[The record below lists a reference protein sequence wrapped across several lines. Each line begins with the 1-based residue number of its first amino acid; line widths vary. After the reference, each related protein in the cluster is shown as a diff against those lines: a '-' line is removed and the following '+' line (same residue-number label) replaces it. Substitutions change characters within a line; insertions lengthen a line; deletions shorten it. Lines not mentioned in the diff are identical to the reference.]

1 MARRG
6 DGMKDVVIYQ
16 TDHGSINVTVE
27 QDNVWLSQKQMSL
40 LFDTSPDNI
49 GLHLKRI
56 YSEGELDE
64 MATTEDSSVVQR
76 EGRRHVTRQIKHY
89 NLDAIISVGYRVN
102 SKKGVQFRQWAT
114 GVLRQHL
121 LRGYTL
127 NQKRFEDNARELE
140 KALLLIRKTAES
152 PALSRESGKGLVD
165 VVTSYTRT
173 FLWLWRYDEG
183 LLTEPS
189 GQEGGVLPTIE
200 EARQIIALLRADLIH
215 RGEAG
220 SLFGQERGD
229 SFLSILGNLDQ
240 SAFGQPAY
248 PTVEAKAA
256 HLLYFVI
263 KNHPFSDG
271 NKRSAALL
279 FLDFLNRNG
288 RLVREDGTL
297 VVNDVGLAALALL
310 VAESDPKDKDVL
322 IRLIMNMLAANLAN
336 PD

>member
-6 DGMKDVVIYQ
+6 DGMKEVVIYQ
-16 TDHGSINVTVE
+16 TDHGSIDVTVE
-27 QDNVWLSQKQMSL
+27 QDNVWLSQRQMGE
-40 LFDTSPDNI
+40 LFETSPENI
-49 GLHLKRI
+49 LMHLRNI
-56 YSEGELDE
+56 YRENELGEE
-64 MATTEDSSVVQR
+64 ATAKNFLVVQT
-76 EGRRHVTRQIKHY
+76 EGIRQVRRQVKHY
-89 NLDAIISVGYRVN
+89 NLDAVISVGYRVN

>member
-1 MARRG
+1 
-6 DGMKDVVIYQ
+6 MKDVVIYQ

-27 QDNVWLSQKQMSL
+27 QDNVWLSQRQMGE
-40 LFDTSPDNI
+40 LFETSPENI
-49 GLHLKRI
+49 LMHLRNI
-56 YSEGELDE
+56 YRENELGEE
-64 MATTEDSSVVQR
+64 ATAKNFLVVQT
-76 EGRRHVTRQIKHY
+76 EGSRKVRRQVKHY

-288 RLVREDGTL
+288 RLMREDGTL

>member
-1 MARRG
+1 
-6 DGMKDVVIYQ
+6 MKDVVIYQ

-27 QDNVWLSQKQMSL
+27 QDNVWLSQRQMGE
-40 LFDTSPDNI
+40 LFETSPENI
-49 GLHLKRI
+49 LMHLRNI
-56 YSEGELDE
+56 YRENELGEE
-64 MATTEDSSVVQR
+64 ATAKNFLVVQT
-76 EGRRHVTRQIKHY
+76 EGIRQVRRQVKHY
-89 NLDAIISVGYRVN
+89 NLDAVISVGYRVN

-288 RLVREDGTL
+288 RLMREDGTL

>member
-1 MARRG
+1 
-6 DGMKDVVIYQ
+6 MKDVVIYQ
-16 TDHGSINVTVE
+16 TDHGSIDVTVE
-27 QDNVWLSQKQMSL
+27 QDNVWLSQRQMGE
-40 LFDTSPDNI
+40 LFETSPENI
-49 GLHLKRI
+49 LMHLRNI
-56 YSEGELDE
+56 YRENELGEE
-64 MATTEDSSVVQR
+64 ATAKNFLVVQT
-76 EGRRHVTRQIKHY
+76 EGSRKVRRQVKHY
-89 NLDAIISVGYRVN
+89 NLDAVISVGYRVN

-152 PALSRESGKGLVD
+152 PALSTESGKGLVD
-165 VVTSYTRT
+165 VATSYTRT

-336 PD
+336 PG

>member
-1 MARRG
+1 
-6 DGMKDVVIYQ
+6 MKDVIIYQ

-27 QDNVWLSQKQMSL
+27 QDNVWLSQRQMGE
-40 LFDTSPDNI
+40 LFETSPENVLMHLQNI
-49 GLHLKRI
+49 YRENEL
-56 YSEGELDE
+56 GEE
-64 MATTEDSSVVQR
+64 ATAKNFLVVQT
-76 EGRRHVTRQIKHY
+76 EGSRQVRRQVKHY

-102 SKKGVQFRQWAT
+102 SKKGVQFRQWST
-114 GVLRQHL
+114 GVLKQHL
-121 LRGYTL
+121 LQGYTL

-152 PALSRESGKGLVD
+152 PALSTESGKGLLD
-165 VVTSYTRT
+165 VVTRYTRT
-173 FLWLWRYDEG
+173 FLWLERYDEG
-183 LLTEPS
+183 LLSEPS
-189 GQEGGVLPTIE
+189 GQEGGVLPTPE
-200 EARQIIALLRADLIH
+200 EARQSIALLKGELIK

-220 SLFGQERGD
+220 NLFGQERGD
-229 SFLSILGNLDQ
+229 GFLSILGNLEQ
-240 SAFGQPAY
+240 SVFGQPAY
-248 PTVEAKAA
+248 PTVEARAA

-288 RLVREDGTL
+288 RLIKEDGTP

-322 IRLIMNMLAANLAN
+322 IHLIMNMLAECVAKAH
-336 PD
+336 

>member
-1 MARRG
+1 
-6 DGMKDVVIYQ
+6 MKDVVIYQ
-16 TDHGSINVTVE
+16 TDHGSIDVTVE
-27 QDNVWLSQKQMSL
+27 QDNVWLSQRQMGEQ
-40 LFDTSPDNI
+40 FETSPENI
-49 GLHLKRI
+49 LMHLRNI
-56 YSEGELDE
+56 YRENELGEE
-64 MATTEDSSVVQR
+64 ATAKNFLVVQT
-76 EGRRHVTRQIKHY
+76 EGIRQVRRQVKHY
-89 NLDAIISVGYRVN
+89 NLDAVISVGYRVN

-256 HLLYFVI
+256 HLLYFVV

>member
-16 TDHGSINVTVE
+16 TDHGSIDVTVE
-27 QDNVWLSQKQMSL
+27 QDNVWLSQRQMGE
-40 LFDTSPDNI
+40 LFETSPENI
-49 GLHLKRI
+49 LMHLRNI
-56 YSEGELDE
+56 YRENELGEE
-64 MATTEDSSVVQR
+64 ATAKNFLVVQT
-76 EGRRHVTRQIKHY
+76 EGSRKVRRQVKHY
-89 NLDAIISVGYRVN
+89 NLDAVISVGYRVN

-152 PALSRESGKGLVD
+152 PALSTESGKGLVD

>member
-1 MARRG
+1 
-6 DGMKDVVIYQ
+6 MKDVVIYQ

-27 QDNVWLSQKQMSL
+27 QDNVWLSQRQMGE
-40 LFDTSPDNI
+40 LFETSPENI
-49 GLHLKRI
+49 LMHLQNI
-56 YSEGELDE
+56 YRENELGEE
-64 MATTEDSSVVQR
+64 ATAKNFLVVQT
-76 EGRRHVTRQIKHY
+76 EGSRQVRRQVKHY
-89 NLDAIISVGYRVN
+89 NLDAVISVGYRVN

-114 GVLRQHL
+114 GILRQHL

-127 NQKRFEDNARELE
+127 NQKRFEDNAHELE

-152 PALSRESGKGLVD
+152 PALSTESGKGLVD
-165 VVTSYTRT
+165 VVTRYTRT
-173 FLWLWRYDEG
+173 FLWLQRYDEG

-189 GQEGGVLPTIE
+189 GQEGGVLPTLE
-200 EARQIIALLRADLIH
+200 EARQSIALLRADLIN

-220 SLFGQERGD
+220 NLFGQERGD

-240 SAFGQPAY
+240 SVFGQPAY

-288 RLVREDGTL
+288 RLMQENGSP

-310 VAESDPKDKDVL
+310 VAESNPKDKDVL
-322 IRLIMNMLAANLAN
+322 IRLIMNMLATNLTN
-336 PD
+336 QD

>member
-1 MARRG
+1 
-6 DGMKDVVIYQ
+6 MKDIMIYQ
-16 TDHGSINVTVE
+16 TNRGSVEVTVE

-40 LFDTSPDNI
+40 LFDTSTDNI

-64 MATTEDSSVVQR
+64 VSTTEESSVVQL
-76 EGRRHVTRQIKHY
+76 EGRRHVIRQIKHY

-114 GVLRQHL
+114 GVLKQHL
-121 LRGYTL
+121 LQGYTL

-152 PALSRESGKGLVD
+152 PVLSAESGKGLVD
-165 VVTSYTRT
+165 VVTRYTRT
-173 FLWLWRYDEG
+173 FLWLQRYDEG

-189 GQEGGVLPTIE
+189 GQEGGVLPTPE
-200 EARQIIALLRADLIH
+200 EARQSIALLRADLIS

-220 SLFGQERGD
+220 NLFGQERGD
-229 SFLSILGNLDQ
+229 SFLSILGNLEQ
-240 SAFGQPAY
+240 SVFGQPAY
-248 PTVEAKAA
+248 PTMEAKAA
-256 HLLYFVI
+256 HLLYFII

-288 RLVREDGTL
+288 RLMREDGSP

-310 VAESDPKDKDVL
+310 VAESNPKDKDVL
-322 IRLIMNMLAANLAN
+322 IRLIMNMLAANVSSE
-336 PD
+336 D

>member
-1 MARRG
+1 
-6 DGMKDVVIYQ
+6 MKDVVIYQ
-16 TDHGSINVTVE
+16 SDRGSIEVTVDR
-27 QDNVWLSQKQMSL
+27 DNVWLSQKQMSL

-49 GLHLKRI
+49 GLHLKKI

-64 MATTEDSSVVQR
+64 EATTEESSVVR
-76 EGRRHVTRQIKHY
+76 LEGRRHVTRQIKHY

-102 SKKGVQFRQWAT
+102 SKKGVQFRQWST
-114 GVLRQHL
+114 GVLKKHL
-121 LRGYTL
+121 LQGYTL

-152 PALSRESGKGLVD
+152 PALSTESGKGLLD
-165 VVTSYTRT
+165 VVTRYTRT
-173 FLWLWRYDEG
+173 FLWLERYDEG
-183 LLTEPS
+183 LLSEPS
-189 GQEGGVLPTIE
+189 GQEGGVLPTPE
-200 EARQIIALLRADLIH
+200 EARQSIALLKGELIK

-220 SLFGQERGD
+220 NLFGQERGD
-229 SFLSILGNLDQ
+229 GFLSILGNLEQ
-240 SAFGQPAY
+240 SVFGQPAY
-248 PTVEAKAA
+248 PTVEARAA

-288 RLVREDGTL
+288 RLIKEDGTP

-322 IRLIMNMLAANLAN
+322 IHLIMNMLAECVA
-336 PD
+336 

>member
-1 MARRG
+1 
-6 DGMKDVVIYQ
+6 MKDVVIYQ
-16 TDHGSINVTVE
+16 SDRGSIEVTVDR
-27 QDNVWLSQKQMSL
+27 DNVWLSQKQMSL

-49 GLHLKRI
+49 GLHLKKI

-64 MATTEDSSVVQR
+64 EATTEESSVVR
-76 EGRRHVTRQIKHY
+76 LEGRRHVTRQIKHY

-102 SKKGVQFRQWAT
+102 SKKGVQFRQWST
-114 GVLRQHL
+114 GVLKKHL
-121 LRGYTL
+121 LQGYTL

-152 PALSRESGKGLVD
+152 PALSTESGKGLLD
-165 VVTSYTRT
+165 VVTRYTRT
-173 FLWLWRYDEG
+173 FLWLERYDEG
-183 LLTEPS
+183 LLSEPS
-189 GQEGGVLPTIE
+189 GQEGGVLPTPE
-200 EARQIIALLRADLIH
+200 EARQSIALLKGELIK

-220 SLFGQERGD
+220 NLFGQERGD
-229 SFLSILGNLDQ
+229 GFLSILGNLEQ
-240 SAFGQPAY
+240 SVFGQPAY
-248 PTVEAKAA
+248 PTVEARAA

-288 RLVREDGTL
+288 RLIKEDGTP

-310 VAESDPKDKDVL
+310 VAAFLK
-322 IRLIMNMLAANLAN
+322 NT
-336 PD
+336 

>member
-1 MARRG
+1 
-6 DGMKDVVIYQ
+6 MKDVVIYQ

-27 QDNVWLSQKQMSL
+27 QDNVWLSQRQMGE
-40 LFDTSPDNI
+40 LFETSPENI
-49 GLHLKRI
+49 LMHLQNI
-56 YSEGELDE
+56 YRENELGEE
-64 MATTEDSSVVQR
+64 ATAKNFLVVQT
-76 EGRRHVTRQIKHY
+76 EGSRQVRRQVKHY
-89 NLDAIISVGYRVN
+89 NLDAVISVGYRVN

-127 NQKRFEDNARELE
+127 NQKRFEDNAHELE

-152 PALSRESGKGLVD
+152 PGLSTESGKGLVD
-165 VVTSYTRT
+165 VVTRYTRT
-173 FLWLWRYDEG
+173 FLWLQRYDEG

-189 GQEGGVLPTIE
+189 GQEGGVLPTLE
-200 EARQIIALLRADLIH
+200 EARQSIALLRADLIN

-220 SLFGQERGD
+220 NLFGQERGD

-240 SAFGQPAY
+240 SVSGQPAY

-288 RLVREDGTL
+288 RLMQENGSP
-297 VVNDVGLAALALL
+297 VVNDVGIAALALL
-310 VAESDPKDKDVL
+310 VAESNPKDKDVL
-322 IRLIMNMLAANLAN
+322 IRLIMNMLATNLTN
-336 PD
+336 QD

>member
-1 MARRG
+1 
-6 DGMKDVVIYQ
+6 MKDVVIYQ

-27 QDNVWLSQKQMSL
+27 QDNVWLSQRQMGE
-40 LFDTSPDNI
+40 LFETSPENI
-49 GLHLKRI
+49 LMHLRNI
-56 YSEGELDE
+56 YRENELGEE
-64 MATTEDSSVVQR
+64 ATAKNFLVVQT
-76 EGRRHVTRQIKHY
+76 EGSRKVRRQVKHY
-89 NLDAIISVGYRVN
+89 NLDAVISVGYRVN

-165 VVTSYTRT
+165 VATSYTRT

>member
-1 MARRG
+1 
-6 DGMKDVVIYQ
+6 MKDVVIYQ

-27 QDNVWLSQKQMSL
+27 QDNVWLSQRQMGE
-40 LFDTSPDNI
+40 LFETSPENI
-49 GLHLKRI
+49 LIHLRNI
-56 YSEGELDE
+56 YRENELGEESTAKNFL
-64 MATTEDSSVVQR
+64 VVQT
-76 EGRRHVTRQIKHY
+76 EGSRQVRRQVKHY
-89 NLDAIISVGYRVN
+89 NLDAVISVGYRVN

-248 PTVEAKAA
+248 PTVEAKAS

-322 IRLIMNMLAANLAN
+322 IRLIMNMLSANLA
-336 PD
+336 

>member
-1 MARRG
+1 MSHTTTSGAGNTVWRG
-6 DGMKDVVIYQ
+6 I
-16 TDHGSINVTVE
+16 
-27 QDNVWLSQKQMSL
+27 
-40 LFDTSPDNI
+40 
-49 GLHLKRI
+49 R
-56 YSEGELDE
+56 
-64 MATTEDSSVVQR
+64 
-76 EGRRHVTRQIKHY
+76 
-89 NLDAIISVGYRVN
+89 
-102 SKKGVQFRQWAT
+102 KKGVQFRQWAT
-114 GVLRQHL
+114 GILRQHL

-127 NQKRFEDNARELE
+127 NQKRFEDNAHELE

-152 PALSRESGKGLVD
+152 PALSTESGKGLVD
-165 VVTSYTRT
+165 VVTRYTCT
-173 FLWLWRYDEG
+173 FLWLQRYDEG

-189 GQEGGVLPTIE
+189 GQEGGVLPTLE
-200 EARQIIALLRADLIH
+200 EASQSIALLRADLIN

-220 SLFGQERGD
+220 NLFGQERGD

-240 SAFGQPAY
+240 SVFGQPAY

-288 RLVREDGTL
+288 RLMQEDGSP

-322 IRLIMNMLAANLAN
+322 IRLIMNMLAANHAN

>member
-27 QDNVWLSQKQMSL
+27 QDNVWLSQRQMGE
-40 LFDTSPDNI
+40 LFETSPENI
-49 GLHLKRI
+49 LMHLRNI
-56 YSEGELDE
+56 YRENELGEE
-64 MATTEDSSVVQR
+64 ATAKNFLVVQT
-76 EGRRHVTRQIKHY
+76 EGSRKVRRQVKHY
-89 NLDAIISVGYRVN
+89 NLDAVISVGYRVN

-288 RLVREDGTL
+288 RLMREDGTL
-297 VVNDVGLAALALL
+297 VVNDMGLAALALL

>member
-1 MARRG
+1 
-6 DGMKDVVIYQ
+6 MKDVVIYQ
-16 TDHGSINVTVE
+16 SDRGSIEVTVDR
-27 QDNVWLSQKQMSL
+27 DNVWLSQKQMSL

-49 GLHLKRI
+49 GLHLKKI

-64 MATTEDSSVVQR
+64 EATTEESSVVR
-76 EGRRHVTRQIKHY
+76 LEGRRHVTRQIKHY

-102 SKKGVQFRQWAT
+102 SKKGVQFRQWST
-114 GVLRQHL
+114 GVLKKHL
-121 LRGYTL
+121 LQGYTL

-152 PALSRESGKGLVD
+152 PALSTESGKGLLD
-165 VVTSYTRT
+165 VVTRYTRT
-173 FLWLWRYDEG
+173 FLWLERYDEG
-183 LLTEPS
+183 LLSEPS
-189 GQEGGVLPTIE
+189 GQEGGVLPTPE
-200 EARQIIALLRADLIH
+200 EARQSIALLKGELIK

-220 SLFGQERGD
+220 NLFGQERGD
-229 SFLSILGNLDQ
+229 GFLSILGNLEQ
-240 SAFGQPAY
+240 SVFGQPAY
-248 PTVEAKAA
+248 PTVEARAA

-288 RLVREDGTL
+288 RLIKEDGTP

-322 IRLIMNMLAANLAN
+322 IHLIMNMLAECVDQA
-336 PD
+336 P

>member
-1 MARRG
+1 
-6 DGMKDVVIYQ
+6 MKDVVIYQ

-27 QDNVWLSQKQMSL
+27 QDNVWLSQRQMGE
-40 LFDTSPDNI
+40 LFETSPENI
-49 GLHLKRI
+49 LMHLRNI
-56 YSEGELDE
+56 YRENELGEE
-64 MATTEDSSVVQR
+64 ATAKNFLVVQT
-76 EGRRHVTRQIKHY
+76 EGSRKVRRQVKHY

-279 FLDFLNRNG
+279 FLDF
-288 RLVREDGTL
+288 
-297 VVNDVGLAALALL
+297 
-310 VAESDPKDKDVL
+310 
-322 IRLIMNMLAANLAN
+322 
-336 PD
+336 

>member
-1 MARRG
+1 
-6 DGMKDVVIYQ
+6 MKDVVIYQ

-27 QDNVWLSQKQMSL
+27 QDNVWLSQRQMGE
-40 LFDTSPDNI
+40 LFETSPENI
-49 GLHLKRI
+49 LMHLRNI
-56 YSEGELDE
+56 YRENELGEESTAKNFL
-64 MATTEDSSVVQR
+64 VVQT
-76 EGRRHVTRQIKHY
+76 EGSRQVRRQVKHY
-89 NLDAIISVGYRVN
+89 NLDAVISVGYRVN

-140 KALLLIRKTAES
+140 KALLLIRKTSES

-165 VVTSYTRT
+165 VLTGYTRT

-200 EARQIIALLRADLIH
+200 ETRQIIALLRADLIH
-215 RGEAG
+215 RGEAV

-288 RLVREDGTL
+288 RLMREDGTL
-297 VVNDVGLAALALL
+297 VVNDVGLAALALQQF
-310 VAESDPKDKDVL
+310 
-322 IRLIMNMLAANLAN
+322 
-336 PD
+336 

>member
-16 TDHGSINVTVE
+16 TDHGSIDVTVE
-27 QDNVWLSQKQMSL
+27 QDNVWLSQRQMGE
-40 LFDTSPDNI
+40 LFETSPENI
-49 GLHLKRI
+49 LMHLRNI
-56 YSEGELDE
+56 YRENELGEE
-64 MATTEDSSVVQR
+64 ATAKNFLVVQT
-76 EGRRHVTRQIKHY
+76 EGSRKVRRQVKHY
-89 NLDAIISVGYRVN
+89 NLDAVISVGYRVN

-152 PALSRESGKGLVD
+152 PALSTESGKGLVD

-336 PD
+336 PV

>member
-1 MARRG
+1 
-6 DGMKDVVIYQ
+6 MKDVVIYQ
-16 TDHGSINVTVE
+16 TDHGSIDVTVE
-27 QDNVWLSQKQMSL
+27 QDNVWLSQRQMGE
-40 LFDTSPDNI
+40 LFETSPENI
-49 GLHLKRI
+49 LMHLRNI
-56 YSEGELDE
+56 YRENELGEE
-64 MATTEDSSVVQR
+64 ATAKNFLVVQT
-76 EGRRHVTRQIKHY
+76 EGIRQVRRQVKHY

-165 VVTSYTRT
+165 VATSYTRT

-271 NKRSAALL
+271 DYRSAAFL
-279 FLDFLNRNG
+279 FLDILNRNG
-288 RLVREDGTL
+288 RLMREDGTP
-297 VVNDVGLAALALL
+297 VINDVVLAALALL

-322 IRLIMNMLAANLAN
+322 IRLIMNMLATNVSGEE
-336 PD
+336 

>member
-27 QDNVWLSQKQMSL
+27 QDNVWLSQRQMGE
-40 LFDTSPDNI
+40 LFETSPENI
-49 GLHLKRI
+49 LMHLRNI
-56 YSEGELDE
+56 YRENELGEE
-64 MATTEDSSVVQR
+64 ATAKNFLVVQT
-76 EGRRHVTRQIKHY
+76 EGSRKVRRQVKHY

-288 RLVREDGTL
+288 RLMREDGTL

>member
-121 LRGYTL
+121 LQGYTL

-200 EARQIIALLRADLIH
+200 EARQIIALLRRTSSIA
-215 RGEAG
+215 
-220 SLFGQERGD
+220 ERPEVSSG
-229 SFLSILGNLDQ
+229 
-240 SAFGQPAY
+240 
-248 PTVEAKAA
+248 
-256 HLLYFVI
+256 
-263 KNHPFSDG
+263 
-271 NKRSAALL
+271 RSAGTAFCPSWAIWIRAPLDNPPIRQSRPRPPTFCTSSSRIIL
-279 FLDFLNRNG
+279 FRMATNA
-288 RLVREDGTL
+288 VRRCSFWTF
-297 VVNDVGLAALALL
+297 
-310 VAESDPKDKDVL
+310 
-322 IRLIMNMLAANLAN
+322 
-336 PD
+336 

>member
-1 MARRG
+1 
-6 DGMKDVVIYQ
+6 MKDVVIYQ

-27 QDNVWLSQKQMSL
+27 QDNVWLSQRQMGE
-40 LFDTSPDNI
+40 LFETSPENI
-49 GLHLKRI
+49 LMHLRNI
-56 YSEGELDE
+56 YRENELGEE
-64 MATTEDSSVVQR
+64 ATAKNFLVVQT
-76 EGRRHVTRQIKHY
+76 EGIRQVRRQVKHY
-89 NLDAIISVGYRVN
+89 NLDAVISVGYRVN

-240 SAFGQPAY
+240 
-248 PTVEAKAA
+248 
-256 HLLYFVI
+256 
-263 KNHPFSDG
+263 
-271 NKRSAALL
+271 RMM
-279 FLDFLNRNG
+279 
-288 RLVREDGTL
+288 
-297 VVNDVGLAALALL
+297 
-310 VAESDPKDKDVL
+310 DPE
-322 IRLIMNMLAANLAN
+322 I
-336 PD
+336 

>member
-1 MARRG
+1 M
-6 DGMKDVVIYQ
+6 
-16 TDHGSINVTVE
+16 
-27 QDNVWLSQKQMSL
+27 
-40 LFDTSPDNI
+40 
-49 GLHLKRI
+49 
-56 YSEGELDE
+56 
-64 MATTEDSSVVQR
+64 
-76 EGRRHVTRQIKHY
+76 
-89 NLDAIISVGYRVN
+89 
-102 SKKGVQFRQWAT
+102 QFRQWAT

-121 LRGYTL
+121 LQGYTL

-165 VVTSYTRT
+165 VATSYTRT

-200 EARQIIALLRADLIH
+200 EARQSIALLRADLIH

-288 RLVREDGTL
+288 RLMREDGTM

>member
-1 MARRG
+1 MDR
-6 DGMKDVVIYQ
+6 
-16 TDHGSINVTVE
+16 
-27 QDNVWLSQKQMSL
+27 DNVWLSQKQMSL

-49 GLHLKRI
+49 GLHLKKI

-64 MATTEDSSVVQR
+64 EATTEESSVVR
-76 EGRRHVTRQIKHY
+76 LEGRRHVTRQIKHY

-102 SKKGVQFRQWAT
+102 SKKGVQFRQWST
-114 GVLRQHL
+114 GVLKKHL
-121 LRGYTL
+121 LQGYTL

-152 PALSRESGKGLVD
+152 PALSTESGKGLLD
-165 VVTSYTRT
+165 VVTRYTRT
-173 FLWLWRYDEG
+173 FLWLERYDEG
-183 LLTEPS
+183 LLSEPS
-189 GQEGGVLPTIE
+189 GQEGGVLPTPE
-200 EARQIIALLRADLIH
+200 EARQSIALLKGELIK

-220 SLFGQERGD
+220 NLFGQERGD
-229 SFLSILGNLDQ
+229 GFLSILGNLEQ
-240 SAFGQPAY
+240 SVFGQPAY
-248 PTVEAKAA
+248 PTVEARAA

-288 RLVREDGTL
+288 RLIKEDGTP

-322 IRLIMNMLAANLAN
+322 IHLIMNMLAECVA
-336 PD
+336 